1 MDPWIIG
8 LVAGAVVL
16 VLMVVLLS
24 VVVKVAARTA
34 DTAQQV
40 LVALEELKAN
50 TAPLAGFGSGD
61 VAGGPAGAPSP
72 IRESRDRRS
81 GDGAGG

>member
-1 MDPWIIG
+1 MIG

-24 VVVKVAARTA
+24 VVVKVASRTA

-50 TAPLAGFGSGD
+50 TAPLADFGSGD
-61 VAGGPAGAPSP
+61 VAGPAGTPSAV
-72 IRESRDRRS
+72 RESGDRRS